1 MFLFPLGPGVED
13 ERTGEQ
19 IIEGGKTTLP
29 RPCTGRG
36 QSFVLRFLGPPF
48 PSSFRLASSA
58 CAAQVWVCLALSVLP
73 RRFCCCQ
80 HANSAH
86 RGSTA
91 QLPAQLQICAP
102 SHPGRRANA
111 APSSVDFAHRKQ
123 AITHSCSARRC
134 VPRPASYGV
143 WAPGR
148 PIILLLPL
156 CVLQFVGKSRLFARA
171 VPSHTTQPT
180 TN

>member
-48 PSSFRLASSA
+48 PSSVRLASSA
-58 CAAQVWVCLALSVLP
+58 CAAQVGLSCLVCLALP
-73 RRFCCCQ
+73 FFAA
-80 HANSAH
+80 ANTPTTAH

-123 AITHSCSARRC
+123 ATTHSCSARRC

-156 CVLQFVGKSRLFARA
+156 CVA
-171 VPSHTTQPT
+171 VRGEE
-180 TN
+180 